1 MKKALI
7 YKKIRE
13 ASPVGIFSEPDWLE
27 ALEKTRLP
35 ELLQDLDELYT
46 SWGKI
51 TQLPSAYTDEEI
63 RNVQEHESLFDFIL
77 HAIFSYG
84 DPSVIPQLLKYVPSD
99 DEYEDED
106 LVFLED
112 YSSEPLCN
120 GITDADYFGEAYI
133 PVLLEHIHEIVP
145 RALQNA
151 AWFLYGMI
159 YNDLV
164 TFSDSR
170 PLMNNLHRAEKE
182 SFLCILDYAFKSCF
196 ESLKQKDEKIREI
209 VMQKIQYPIK
219 NINNDDDGVVQIAYL
234 RQEFLKLHAS
244 D

>member
-7 YKKIRE
+7 YKKIRQS
-13 ASPVGIFSEPDWLE
+13 APVGIFSEPDWLE
-27 ALEKTRLP
+27 ALEKTPLP
-35 ELLQDLDELYT
+35 ELLKDLDELYT

-51 TQLPSAYTDEEI
+51 TQLPSAYTEEEI

-77 HAIFSYG
+77 HAVFSYG

-120 GITDADYFGEAYI
+120 GITEADYFGEAYI
-133 PVLLEHIHEIVP
+133 PILLTHIHELLPKKIE
-145 RALQNA
+145 A
-151 AWFLYGMI
+151 ASSFLYDMLLA
-159 YNDLV
+159 DLYDFED
-164 TFSDSR
+164 TH
-170 PLMNNLHRAEKE
+170 PLFNNLCMAKKE
-182 SFLCILDYAFKSCF
+182 SFMTLLDF
-196 ESLKQKDEKIREI
+196 SLASELNETSRNEKIDIKVLEER
-209 VMQKIQYPIK
+209 IK
-219 NINNDDDGVVQIAYL
+219 NSIACITREDKPFFKIAYL
-234 RQEFLKLHAS
+234 RQQFLKLHAS

>member
-13 ASPVGIFSEPDWLE
+13 ASPVGIFTEPDWLE
-27 ALEKTRLP
+27 ALEKTPLP
-35 ELLQDLDELYT
+35 ELLQDLDDLYT

-51 TQLPSAYTDEEI
+51 TQLPSAYTEEEI

-120 GITDADYFGEAYI
+120 GITSLEYFGEKYVPI
-133 PVLLEHIHEIVP
+133 LLEYIHVLIP
-145 RALQNA
+145 RAMKTAN
-151 AWFLYGMI
+151 WFLLNMI
-159 YNDLV
+159 RHNWQDFLN
-164 TFSDSR
+164 TQ
-170 PLMNNLHRAEKE
+170 PLMRYLNKTEINFLQLVNYSVDNVKNEIEQEKE
-182 SFLCILDYAFKSCF
+182 VKWIKKLQMVLD
-196 ESLKQKDEKIREI
+196 
-209 VMQKIQYPIK
+209 
-219 NINNDDDGVVQIAYL
+219 QIYYV
-234 RQEFLKLHAS
+234 RQQFLKLHAS